1 MSGTFGFRAGWD
13 PEGRLLNPQ
22 LAGGS
27 LLDVGVYLTSA
38 SYWIMGRGPDEV
50 LSTAHLGTTGVDEQ
64 AAFIFGY
71 EGGALG
77 SFASAV
83 RTNMQHVMFIYGT
96 EGWIEVPHMFWNTT
110 RAVLHRGDEETVF
123 DEPHLANGYEFQARE
138 VGHCLRE
145 GKRESTILPL
155 EESVRILRTLD
166 AIRSRWGLVYP
177 FETAGTSSETR
188 ES

>member
-1 MSGTFGFRAGWD
+1 
-13 PEGRLLNPQ
+13 
-22 LAGGS
+22 
-27 LLDVGVYLTSA
+27 
-38 SYWIMGRGPDEV
+38 
-50 LSTAHLGTTGVDEQ
+50 
-64 AAFIFGY
+64 
-71 EGGALG
+71 
-77 SFASAV
+77 
-83 RTNMQHVMFIYGT
+83 
-96 EGWIEVPHMFWNTT
+96 MFWNTT